1 MLYCVRL
8 QQMISVE
15 RVLEY
20 TQLPS
25 EAALESPADR
35 KPPSSWPAAGLITA
49 RNVCL
54 RYSRDAPLVLKD
66 LSFVI
71 NGKEK
76 VRHTSHLTDPLF
88 YIHTHTG

>member
-1 MLYCVRL
+1 MCKDFVLL
-8 QQMISVE
+8 QMISVE

-25 EAALESPADR
+25 EAALESAADK
-35 KPPSSWPAAGLITA
+35 KPPSSWPATGLITA

-54 RYSRDAPLVLKD
+54 RYSPGAPLVLKD
-66 LSFVI
+66 LTFVI

-76 VRHTSHLTDPLF
+76 V
-88 YIHTHTG
+88 IHAKLSFTGIKNKCCD